1 MNRST
6 FHQFDSLPPDRML
19 EVNRY
24 CDQFEKLWNDSR
36 SASLSDFV
44 QTVDCTDK
52 KTRETLIEELVTL
65 DIQYRRKY
73 GMPVD
78 RNVYERDYPSLPSY
92 IVENLANCTIA
103 NLIEVIQFEP
113 GQQLGDYVVE
123 ALAGRGGMGQVYRAR
138 HSLMARQVAI
148 KLLQQNN
155 YQDPISQK
163 RFEREVQ
170 SLASLSHPNI
180 VTAFDARNIDGNLCL
195 VTEWVEGATLS
206 DTVKSR
212 GPLPAPEVI
221 EIGIQ
226 AAQGLLYAHNAGVIH
241 RDVKP
246 SNLLIDVN
254 RQVKILDVGIARLCA
269 EKENAST
276 EEQLTQSHHLM
287 GTAEFLAPE
296 QARSPHRAGAASDI
310 YSLGCTLFYLLS
322 GQTAY
327 AGDSPIDIIFK
338 HANSPTP
345 VLSELSLMP
354 SIPTQ
359 LSKLVQRMM
368 DKNPDCR
375 PASMAEVVEVLSE
388 LREPGGT
395 TSSAAENLRRQLPFG
410 LLSLTAAG
418 VGIVLFGWWIATSVI
433 QSGSAAAQRP
443 RALGVRFDGLTSYA
457 TVQNFDIPVDGTAMI
472 EAVVT
477 PRDGPWPANI
487 VTWTG
492 SDSLVLFTYNSQ
504 RWGAASLHDGE
515 SQLVVSNQK
524 IGIDKTTIVAARRR
538 GSDITLWLD
547 GQPVTTRPL
556 EYQIQSSTTALC
568 FGGIPHGLFP
578 NRDSERFFTGDI
590 HRIRLSASPLP
601 NPASTPEEMS
611 REKSTVALFEF
622 LEAAGDS
629 TTDSTQFQWIAE
641 LVNADWID

>member
-6 FHQFDSLPPDRML
+6 SHQFDSLPPDRML

-155 YQDPISQK
+155 YQDPISKK

-180 VTAFDARNIDGNLCL
+180 VTAFDARSVHGNLCL
-195 VTEWVEGATLS
+195 VTEWIDGATLS
-206 DTVKSR
+206 DIVKSR
-212 GPLPAPEVI
+212 GPLPHTEVI

-226 AAQGLLYAHNAGVIH
+226 TAQGLLYAHNAGLIH

-246 SNLLIDVN
+246 SNLVVDLN
-254 RQVKILDVGIARLCA
+254 GQVKILDLGLARLISQIDA
-269 EKENAST
+269 TSP
-276 EEQLTQSHHLM
+276 EEQLTQSHHMM
-287 GTAEFLAPE
+287 GTAAFLAPE
-296 QARSPHRAGAASDI
+296 QARSPKKASVRSDI

-322 GQTAY
+322 GQPPY
-327 AGDSPIDIIFK
+327 SGDTTIDVVLK
-338 HANSPTP
+338 HTNSPTP
-345 VLSELSLMP
+345 VLSEIP
-354 SIPTQ
+354 SGKNTPSQ
-359 LSKLVQRMM
+359 LGAITHRMM
-368 DKNPDCR
+368 NKDPANR
-375 PASMAEVVEVLSE
+375 PASMADVIEVLSE
-388 LREPGGT
+388 CRSAEAGSLAEPVNRHQQYAT
-395 TSSAAENLRRQLPFG
+395 RPLILTLACAG
-410 LLSLTAAG
+410 LLLLGWLVAPLMYTALTKTEDPRTS
-418 VGIVLFGWWIATSVI
+418 GI
-433 QSGSAAAQRP
+433 
-443 RALGVRFDGLTSYA
+443 RFDGRTSYA
-457 TVQNFDIPVDGTAMI
+457 VVPDFNGPVDQSAMI
-472 EAVVT
+472 EVVVT
-477 PRDGPWPANI
+477 PRDGPVLGNI
-487 VTWTG
+487 VTWT
-492 SDSLVLFTYNSQ
+492 SSESLILFTAPGQ
-504 RWGAASLHDGE
+504 RWGIASLHNDE
-515 SQLVVSNQK
+515 SILVVSNERITFDQ
-524 IGIDKTTIVAARRR
+524 TYVVAAQRT
-538 GSDITLWLD
+538 GYELKLWLD
-547 GQPVTTRPL
+547 GAQVNTHPL
-556 EYQIQSSTTALC
+556 EYQLHPSDSTLC
-568 FGGIPHGLFP
+568 FGGIPKELYPGD
-578 NRDSERFFTGDI
+578 NANRFFSGDI
-590 HRIRLSASPLP
+590 HRIRLSTPPLP
-601 NPASTPEEMS
+601 HPAITIQDLSIQE
-611 REKSTVALFEF
+611 STVALFDF
-622 LEAAGDS
+622 QKNTGVKTS
-629 TTDSTQFQWIAE
+629 DSTQSHWTAL
-641 LVNADWID
+641 LVNSEWIK